1 MLKSILGLHFERG
14 DVVSRLV
21 CYKLSKKF
29 GKRVAVDEVSLSIKS
44 GEIVGI
50 LGPNGAGKTTFFN
63 MILGL
68 VIPDGGNIF
77 KDSTEITHLPVYKRA
92 LGGITYLA
100 QEPSIFAGLSVEDN
114 LRVVM
119 ENSNHSKVFI
129 ERRIDELLS
138 KFGLKELA
146 KQRADLLSGGE
157 KRRLELARM
166 MTLSPDFLLLDEPFG
181 GVDPITVKEIQD
193 FAKRLKKQGLGVII
207 TDHSVERIVE
217 VVDEL
222 YVIHKGRLLAKGEPD
237 EVLRD
242 PDVKKYYLGE

>member
-1 MLKSILGLHFERG
+1 
-14 DVVSRLV
+14 VSRLV
-21 CYKLSKKF
+21 CYKLRKRF
-29 GKRVAVDEVSLSIKS
+29 GRRLAVDDVSLSIES

-68 VIPDGGNIF
+68 VIPDSGNIF

-114 LRVVM
+114 LKVVL
-119 ENSNHSKVFI
+119 ENSSHSKVYI
-129 ERRIDELLS
+129 KRKIDELLS
-138 KFGLKELA
+138 KFGLQEMA
-146 KQRADLLSGGE
+146 KQRADVLSGGE

-181 GVDPITVKEIQD
+181 GVDPITVKEIQN
-193 FAKRLKKQGLGVII
+193 FARNLKAHGLGVII
-207 TDHSVERIVE
+207 TDHSVERITE

-222 YVIHKGRLLAKGEPD
+222 YVIHKGRLLAKGEPST
-237 EVLRD
+237 VLSD
-242 PDVKKYYLGE
+242 PEVKKYYLGE

>member
-1 MLKSILGLHFERG
+1 M
-14 DVVSRLV
+14 SRLV
-21 CYKLSKKF
+21 CYKLRKKF
-29 GKRVAVDEVSLSIKS
+29 GRKLAVDDISLSVKS

-68 VIPDGGNIF
+68 VIPDSGNIY
-77 KDSTEITHLPVYKRA
+77 KDSSEITHLPVYKRA
-92 LGGITYLA
+92 RSGITYLA
-100 QEPSIFAGLSVEDN
+100 QEPSIFAGLSAEDN
-114 LRVVM
+114 LRVVL
-119 ENSNHSKVFI
+119 ENTSHSKIFI
-129 ERRIDELLS
+129 KRKVEELLS
-138 KFGLKELA
+138 KFGLEEVA

-193 FAKRLKKQGLGVII
+193 FARALKKKGMGVII
-207 TDHSVERIVE
+207 TDHSVERIIE

-222 YVIHKGRLLAKGEPD
+222 YVIHKGKLLARGEPAM
-237 EVLRD
+237 VLND
-242 PDVKKYYLGE
+242 PEVKKYYLGE

>member
-1 MLKSILGLHFERG
+1 M
-14 DVVSRLV
+14 SRLV
-21 CYKLSKKF
+21 CYKLRKKF
-29 GKRVAVDEVSLSIKS
+29 GRRLAVDDISLSIES
-44 GEIVGI
+44 GEIIGI

-68 VIPDGGNIF
+68 VIPDSGNIF

-92 LGGITYLA
+92 LSGITYLA

-114 LRVVM
+114 LKVVL
-119 ENSNHSKVFI
+119 ENSSHSKVFI
-129 ERRIDELLS
+129 KRRIDELLS
-138 KFGLKELA
+138 KFGLKDLA

-181 GVDPITVKEIQD
+181 GVDPITVKEIQN
-193 FAKRLKKQGLGVII
+193 FARTLKNNGLGVII
-207 TDHSVERIVE
+207 TDHSVERIAE

-222 YVIHKGRLLAKGEPD
+222 YVIHKGKLLAKGDPIA
-237 EVLRD
+237 VLND
-242 PDVKKYYLGE
+242 PEVKKHYLGD

>member
-1 MLKSILGLHFERG
+1 M
-14 DVVSRLV
+14 SRLV
-21 CYKLSKKF
+21 CYKLRKKF
-29 GKRVAVDEVSLSIKS
+29 GRKLAVDDISLSVKS

-68 VIPDGGNIF
+68 VIPDSGNIY

-114 LRVVM
+114 LKVVL
-119 ENSNHSKVFI
+119 ENTNHSKIFI
-129 ERRIDELLS
+129 KKKIEELLS
-138 KFGLKELA
+138 RFGLEELA

-181 GVDPITVKEIQD
+181 GVDPITVKEIQN
-193 FAKRLKKQGLGVII
+193 FARTLKKHGMGVII
-207 TDHSVERIVE
+207 TDHSVERITE

-222 YVIHKGRLLAKGEPD
+222 YVIHKGRLLARGEPAM
-237 EVLRD
+237 VLND
-242 PDVKKYYLGE
+242 TEVKKYYLGE

>member
-1 MLKSILGLHFERG
+1 MLKSIWVPHSKRG
-14 DVVSRLV
+14 DFVSRLV
-21 CYKLSKKF
+21 CYKLRKKF
-29 GKRVAVDEVSLSIKS
+29 GRRLAVDDVSLSIES

-114 LRVVM
+114 LRVVL
-119 ENSNHSKVFI
+119 ENTRHSKVFI
-129 ERRIDELLS
+129 ERKINELLS
-138 KFGLKELA
+138 RFGLEDLS
-146 KQRADLLSGGE
+146 KQRADMLSGGE

-181 GVDPITVKEIQD
+181 GVDPITVKEIQK
-193 FAKRLKKQGLGVII
+193 FSRHLKAQGLGVII
-207 TDHSVERIVE
+207 TDHSVERIAE

-222 YVIHKGRLLAKGEPD
+222 YVIHKGRLLAKGEPTV
-237 EVLRD
+237 VLND
-242 PDVKKYYLGE
+242 PEVKKYYLGE

>member
-1 MLKSILGLHFERG
+1 MLKSIWVPHSKRG
-14 DVVSRLV
+14 DFVSRLV
-21 CYKLSKKF
+21 CYKLRKKF
-29 GKRVAVDEVSLSIKS
+29 GRRLAVDDVSLSIES

-114 LRVVM
+114 LRVVL
-119 ENSNHSKVFI
+119 ENTRHSKVFI
-129 ERRIDELLS
+129 ERKINELLS
-138 KFGLKELA
+138 RFGLEDLS
-146 KQRADLLSGGE
+146 KQRADMLSGGE

-181 GVDPITVKEIQD
+181 GVDPITVKEIQK
-193 FAKRLKKQGLGVII
+193 FSRHLKAQGLGVII
-207 TDHSVERIVE
+207 TDHSVERIAE

-222 YVIHKGRLLAKGEPD
+222 YVIHKGRLLAKGEPTA
-237 EVLRD
+237 VLND
-242 PDVKKYYLGE
+242 PEVKKYYLGE

>member
-1 MLKSILGLHFERG
+1 M
-14 DVVSRLV
+14 SRLV
-21 CYKLSKKF
+21 CYKLRKKF
-29 GKRVAVDEVSLSIKS
+29 GRRLAVDDVSLSIES

-114 LRVVM
+114 LRVVL
-119 ENSNHSKVFI
+119 ENTRHSKVFI
-129 ERRIDELLS
+129 ERKIKELLS
-138 KFGLKELA
+138 KFGLEDLS
-146 KQRADLLSGGE
+146 KQRADMLSGGE

-181 GVDPITVKEIQD
+181 GVDPITVKEIQK
-193 FAKRLKKQGLGVII
+193 FSRHLKAQGLGVII
-207 TDHSVERIVE
+207 TDHSVERIAE

-222 YVIHKGRLLAKGEPD
+222 YVIHKGRLLAKGEPTA
-237 EVLRD
+237 VLND
-242 PDVKKYYLGE
+242 PEVKKYYLGE

>member
-1 MLKSILGLHFERG
+1 M
-14 DVVSRLV
+14 SRLV
-21 CYKLSKKF
+21 CYKLRKKF
-29 GKRVAVDEVSLSIKS
+29 GRKLAVDDISLSVKS

-68 VIPDGGNIF
+68 VIPDSGNIY

-114 LRVVM
+114 LKVVL
-119 ENSNHSKVFI
+119 ENANHSKIFI
-129 ERRIDELLS
+129 KKKIEELLS
-138 KFGLKELA
+138 RFGLEELA

-181 GVDPITVKEIQD
+181 GVDPITVKEIQN
-193 FAKRLKKQGLGVII
+193 FARTLKKHGMGVII
-207 TDHSVERIVE
+207 TDHSVERITE

-222 YVIHKGRLLAKGEPD
+222 YVIHKGRLLARGEPAM
-237 EVLRD
+237 VLND
-242 PDVKKYYLGE
+242 TEVKKYYLGE